1 MTVAV
6 LDTLT
11 VVRDLEAAGVER
23 RQAEAHAEA
32 LRQAIAAD
40 RDSLATKADLAKID
54 GTLSA
59 LKAELGA
66 MRWLLGFLMVLTAA
80 MAARLF
86 GAI

>member
-6 LDTLT
+6 FDTLT
-11 VVRDLEAAGVER
+11 VVRDLESAGIER

-32 LRQAIAAD
+32 LRQTIAAD
-40 RDSLATKADLAKID
+40 RDALATKADLAKIES
-54 GTLSA
+54 TLSA

-66 MRWLLGFLMVLTAA
+66 MRWLQGFLMVLVVA

>member
-32 LRQAIAAD
+32 LRQAIATD
-40 RDSLATKADLAKID
+40 RDNLATKADLAKID

-66 MRWLLGFLMVLTAA
+66 MRWLLGFLMVLVAA